1 MNEKRALGSGR
12 RATNELG
19 MTEAMEAFANAF
31 VENGGIQE
39 SAAIKAGYSK
49 RSARRMAYQLLE
61 NPRIR
66 ARIHTITRERFA
78 IVGASALHVME
89 DLMLRAKSETVR
101 LRAAAD
107 LMDRAGHK
115 PLEALLSVDNS
126 DALNEDDLVGKILMM
141 LKELGHTEVGHGVG
155 PTVVDVT
162 PEIEE

>member
-1 MNEKRALGSGR
+1 
-12 RATNELG
+12 
-19 MTEAMEAFANAF
+19 
-31 VENGGIQE
+31 
-39 SAAIKAGYSK
+39 
-49 RSARRMAYQLLE
+49 
-61 NPRIR
+61 
-66 ARIHTITRERFA
+66 
-78 IVGASALHVME
+78 
-89 DLMLRAKSETVR
+89 MLRAKSETVR